1 MAYLSAF
8 DRIRQLPGFEEESA
22 RADVSFEANHDLVT
36 GWFRAVGVEP
46 DLAEAAW
53 ALNGEPSAWPVYPDA
68 VEVVRAIKERDV
80 RTALVSN
87 FHVDLRPHLI
97 SSGIELDA
105 FVISFEQGCQKP
117 DAKMFLAALDAL
129 DVERSQALMVGDS
142 LGLDGGAAA
151 IGIDTLLLPAPTG
164 AAPRRLDV
172 ILGMLG

>member
-1 MAYLSAF
+1 M
-8 DRIRQLPGFEEESA
+8 
-22 RADVSFEANHDLVT
+22 
-36 GWFRAVGVEP
+36 
-46 DLAEAAW
+46 
-53 ALNGEPSAWPVYPDA
+53 
-68 VEVVRAIKERDV
+68 VRAIKERDV

-117 DAKMFLAALDAL
+117 DAKMFLSALDAL

-142 LGLDGGAAA
+142 VGLDGGAAA

-164 AAPRRLDV
+164 VATRGLDV